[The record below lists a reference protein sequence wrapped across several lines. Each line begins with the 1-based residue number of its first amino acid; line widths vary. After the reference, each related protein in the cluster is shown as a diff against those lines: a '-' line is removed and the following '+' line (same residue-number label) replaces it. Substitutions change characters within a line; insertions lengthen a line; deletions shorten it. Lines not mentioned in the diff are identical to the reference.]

1 MPRVNNSSSHS
12 FSVYVGI
19 TKLTHLFV
27 HNLVYILYSIT
38 VYRVPK
44 NLKNLPKKENTPVE
58 FIWVSKVFIIAV
70 GNYGIFRSKF
80 LKRQEISRNLRN
92 ILVKFF
98 STILVSFKETSLR
111 PDSNLDCVTL
121 LPMSHTCILVSIY
134 VIVAGV
140 LNVVLF

>member
-1 MPRVNNSSSHS
+1 M
-12 FSVYVGI
+12 
-19 TKLTHLFV
+19 
-27 HNLVYILYSIT
+27 
-38 VYRVPK
+38 PK